1 MEIKRNTYLQQL
13 IEQKDSGMIKVITGI
28 RRCDKTLLSGTWC
41 KWQQSFTI
49 CAENTM

>member
-1 MEIKRNTYLQQL
+1 MEIKSNTYLQQL
-13 IEQKDSGMIKVITGI
+13 TEHKDNGMIKEITRI
-28 RRCDKTLLSGTWC
+28 RRCGKMLLSGTWC